1 MAMTK
6 MAKTIK
12 RDSLLS
18 NKFKH
23 QLFLKLTKIDIIGN
37 IPSTLVVFS
46 MGFFGMCFLRK
57 GVFRIS
63 EIAEKVAIRKMLAII
78 HLSCLVY
85 LLSDFVSNL

>member
-46 MGFFGMCFLRK
+46 MGFFGMYFLRK
-57 GVFRIS
+57 DVFRIS